1 MKMIKRDGE
10 TFNLTF
16 GRGGMSFVPI
26 DFDSSDIKNGDTVEV
41 KKISLR
47 NPMFHRKYFALLT
60 LAFDYFEPQPVHYKG
75 MELLPLKNFKE
86 FRKWIVVKTGFYEV
100 IGYPDGSVRIRAKSI
115 SFASMSESDFETLYS
130 LTIDVVLNEIF
141 MQTERKD
148 LEAMVIK
155 AISFS

>member
-1 MKMIKRDGE
+1 M
-10 TFNLTF
+10 
-16 GRGGMSFVPI
+16 
-26 DFDSSDIKNGDTVEV
+26 
-41 KKISLR
+41 
-47 NPMFHRKYFALLT
+47 
-60 LAFDYFEPQPVHYKG
+60 
-75 MELLPLKNFKE
+75 
-86 FRKWIVVKTGFYEV
+86 